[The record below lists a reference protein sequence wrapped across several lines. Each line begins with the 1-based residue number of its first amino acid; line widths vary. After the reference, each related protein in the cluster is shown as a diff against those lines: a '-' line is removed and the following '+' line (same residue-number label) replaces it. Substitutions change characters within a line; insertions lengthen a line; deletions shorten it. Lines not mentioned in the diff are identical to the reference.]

1 MVWEAGYYWNP
12 IYNNDT
18 VLYSDPTAT
27 YTVYRIEYYIDEPKG
42 FEKKWEYTEA
52 VEIWVD
58 STNSA
63 LAASIETAL
72 ETFTGILV

>member
-1 MVWEAGYYWNP
+1 
-12 IYNNDT
+12 
-18 VLYSDPTAT
+18 
-27 YTVYRIEYYIDEPKG
+27 VYRIEYYIDEPKG